1 VTEAMD
7 PDGALF
13 GEERLMHM
21 LSAEDEPFAPK
32 LVKDV
37 GEAIRVFTRGAEQSD
52 DITMLA
58 MQFMG
63 KCTP

>member
-1 VTEAMD
+1 MAML
-7 PDGALF
+7 A
-13 GEERLMHM
+13 
-21 LSAEDEPFAPK
+21 AENEPFAPK

-37 GEAIRVFTRGAEQSD
+37 GEAIRVFAKGAEQSD